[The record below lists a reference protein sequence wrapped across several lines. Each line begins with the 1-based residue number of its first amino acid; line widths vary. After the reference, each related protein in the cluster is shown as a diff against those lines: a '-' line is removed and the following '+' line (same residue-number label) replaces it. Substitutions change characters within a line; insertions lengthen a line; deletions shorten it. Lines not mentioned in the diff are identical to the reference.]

1 MYFCNSKWDDN
12 SFGLF
17 LPDPDENFY
26 YDNARKSKE
35 VVYFFFIDLTKIVK

>member
-17 LPDPDENFY
+17 YQIPMRIFIMITHE
-26 YDNARKSKE
+26 KSKE
-35 VVYFFFIDLTKIVK
+35 VIYFFFIDLTKIVK